1 MSLMQLLLRMTAAAG
16 LFTLGFAC
24 AKGPSNDR
32 GQVEGEVRAREMA
45 FAKTMADRDGGA
57 FASFVSVEAVFV
69 GRATLRGRQQV
80 ADGWKRFFEGA
91 QPPFS
96 WRPETV
102 EALDS
107 GTLALTSGPVL
118 DPEGKQI
125 GTFNS
130 VWRRES
136 DGRWRVIFDK
146 GCP

>member
-1 MSLMQLLLRMTAAAG
+1 MMRVRLGGVAAAV
-16 LFTLGFAC
+16 LFALGFAS
-24 AKGPSNDR
+24 ATGQQNDS
-32 GQVEGEVRAREMA
+32 GQAQREVREREVA
-45 FAKTMADRDGGA
+45 FAKTMADRDQAA

-69 GRATLRGRQQV
+69 GRTTLRGRQQIS
-80 ADGWKRFFEGA
+80 DGWKPFFEGA

-102 EALDS
+102 EVLES
-107 GTLALTSGPVL
+107 GTLALTSGPVF
-118 DPEGKQI
+118 DPQEKQI

-130 VWRRES
+130 IWRREP